1 MARREKHRLDDQ
13 PTFLTKGG
21 YSMLCIVM
29 RRFCWGVILA
39 LPFLAGGVMAKG
51 PMGTQT
57 NGVSVT
63 FNADIYPDPC
73 GVDIGSGGDSHMDG
87 STLDFG
93 SLPAAK
99 FKNPGDILDPQT
111 FVLKLTDCGDPSV
124 LGVQPNITVVG
135 NTINGTSTVFR
146 DPGSDDSP
154 SSTSKGLGFVFAVGD
169 QQEIEQEDNWLI
181 NNIPTILSDDIEVA
195 SGVSIPMTVAIT
207 RKGSEGIQP
216 GSLVAKVRFI
226 FTYP

>member
-1 MARREKHRLDDQ
+1 
-13 PTFLTKGG
+13 
-21 YSMLCIVM
+21 MLCIVM
-29 RRFCWGVILA
+29 RRFCWGIILA

-51 PMGTQT
+51 PMETRT
-57 NGVSVT
+57 NGVKVT
-63 FNADIYPDPC
+63 LSADIYPDPC
-73 GVDIGSGGDSHMDG
+73 GVEIGSGDGSHMNG

-99 FKNPGDILDPQT
+99 FKNAGDILDPQT

-124 LGVQPNITVVG
+124 LGIQPNITVVG
-135 NTINGTSTVFR
+135 DTIAGTNKVFR
-146 DPGSDDSP
+146 DPDSDDSLGR
-154 SSTSKGLGFVFAVGD
+154 TSKGLGFVFAVGD
-169 QQEIEQEDNWLI
+169 QQEIEQEDNWLM
-181 NNIPTILSDDIEVA
+181 NNIPTELSDDIEVA

-216 GSLVAKVRFI
+216 GALVAKVRFI